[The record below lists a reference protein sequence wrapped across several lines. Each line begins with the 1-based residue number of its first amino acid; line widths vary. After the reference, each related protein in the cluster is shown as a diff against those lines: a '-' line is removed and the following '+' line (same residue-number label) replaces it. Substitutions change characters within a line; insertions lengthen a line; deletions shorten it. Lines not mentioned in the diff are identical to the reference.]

1 MPYAIVMAVETAG
14 SGPYTPQIVEAAAV
28 VLGPALN
35 EIEHFRVV
43 ANPGDDVL
51 GRDSETL
58 LRRGVLVE
66 EIRAGE
72 APDEAARRYREF
84 LGRHSTGMVVHR
96 SRRGLDALSR
106 PPWGLPKPRTGE
118 DVVQAAMELMSDSGA
133 LDADS
138 RGVFKR
144 PTLVEIARFLDL
156 SLEPGRGSLGCART
170 VAALYAAIVAR
181 RNSPE
186 LAIMSEAKWVM
197 EDGL

>member
-28 VLGPALN
+28 VLGPALS

-43 ANPGDDVL
+43 ANPGDDIV

-66 EIRAGE
+66 EVRAG
-72 APDEAARRYREF
+72 APPDEAARRYREF
-84 LGRHSTGMVVHR
+84 LERHSPGRVHA
-96 SRRGLDALSR
+96 SRRVLHALSR
-106 PPWGLPKPRTGE
+106 PPWGLPRARAGE
-118 DVVQAAMELMSDSGA
+118 DLIQAAAELMVDEGV
-133 LDADS
+133 LDVDV
-138 RGVFKR
+138 RGMARR
-144 PTLVEIARFLDL
+144 PSLSEVTRFLDL
-156 SLEPGRGSLGCART
+156 PAWPRCGSLACART
-170 VAALYAAIVAR
+170 AAAIYAAVVAR

-186 LAIMSEAKWVM
+186 LAIMSEARWVM